1 MARRSL
7 AMACGMALLAALSAQ
22 AANGQVR
29 SLGNAIGGA
38 FEKEAHT
45 LQQASDHAATQAPET
60 GKPSQQAPAPQAQRP
75 QRRVVQTRLGT
86 GDALADGAAVT
97 CRQANGTTIRVSGG
111 YRPAAADSGAC
122 R

>member
-1 MARRSL
+1 
-7 AMACGMALLAALSAQ
+7 MACGMALLAALSAQ

-38 FEKEAHT
+38 LEKEAHT
-45 LQQASDHAATQAPET
+45 LQQASDHPANQVPET
-60 GKPSQQAPAPQAQRP
+60 GKPSQQAPAPPAQRP
-75 QRRVVQTRLGT
+75 QSRVVQMRLGK

>member
-38 FEKEAHT
+38 LEKEAHT
-45 LQQASDHAATQAPET
+45 LQQASDHAATPET

-75 QRRVVQTRLGT
+75 QSRVVQMRLGK

>member
-1 MARRSL
+1 
-7 AMACGMALLAALSAQ
+7 MACGMALLAALSAQ

-75 QRRVVQTRLGT
+75 QSRVVQTRLGT